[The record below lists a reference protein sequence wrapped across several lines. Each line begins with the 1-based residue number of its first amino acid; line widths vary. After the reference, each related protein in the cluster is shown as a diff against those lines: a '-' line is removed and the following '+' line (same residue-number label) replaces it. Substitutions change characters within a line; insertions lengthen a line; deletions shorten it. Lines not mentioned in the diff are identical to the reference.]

1 MLKIVLWVLLILT
14 VFVVIGMVTDKK
26 EKHSIKELLIAIVVG
41 LVLIFF
47 IFHKSQPSDTSAKD
61 SSSKATSVK
70 SSSSS
75 DNSSSAES
83 SSSAAAALSS
93 YYEAKKQSDAAEKEP
108 TQYQTGIT
116 YEQIARTP
124 DDFKGKKMQFTGK
137 VIQVIEGKSET
148 QLRLAVNGDSNNVIL
163 IGFDPDIL
171 NGSRILEDD
180 LITAS
185 GTSIGTVSYDSTLGG
200 KITIPAMVAKI
211 ISDQGKAPDNY
222 GY

>member
-26 EKHSIKELLIAIVVG
+26 DKHSAKEVLIASAVG

-93 YYEAKKQSDAAEKEP
+93 YYEAKKKSDAEEKEP

-163 IGFDPDIL
+163 IGFDPAIL
-171 NGSRILEDD
+171 NGSRVLEDD
-180 LITAS
+180 LIIAS
-185 GTSIGTVSYDSTLGG
+185 GTSIGTMSYDSTLGG

>member
-26 EKHSIKELLIAIVVG
+26 EKHSIKEVLIASVVG